1 MNMAGAGF
9 DVVDVLAAIT
19 ARIPGEPASWAD
31 GRAAGPRSQVVIDPR
46 SAGRM

>member
-19 ARIPGEPASWAD
+19 ARITRRARFLAWRAQRASLQKDHLFCFA
-31 GRAAGPRSQVVIDPR
+31 
-46 SAGRM
+46 